1 MKQKIWIFII
11 ENELGAKPLESL
23 YKDCLSFVQQW
34 ESHAAPVNASV
45 ELYKNRLLIFRNN
58 EDFNPIGGCATD
70 NLFRFIQELEKK
82 YFTRLLNRRL
92 VVYEKEGII
101 QVKNLSDVT
110 QLIQSGEIDDNTI
123 IYNTSIIS
131 SDEWQQFRLPAKD
144 SWLKIF
150 FESVA

>member
-11 ENELGAKPLESL
+11 ENELGVKELESL
-23 YKDCLSFVQQW
+23 YKDCLLFVQQW

-45 ELYKNRLLIFRNN
+45 ELYKNRLLIFRND
-58 EDFNPIGGCATD
+58 EEFNPIGGCATD

-82 YFTRLLNRRL
+82 YSTHLLNRRL
-92 VVYEKEGII
+92 VVYEKEGNI

-144 SWLKIF
+144 SWLKMF
-150 FESVA
+150 FESFV